1 MAALWRESLQGREK
15 KYICRCGVHVR
26 KPARCVFN
34 DGVNLLHHKLKADLI
49 VKHIDVEMCVL
60 KRSVLA
66 DLEAVRD

>member
-1 MAALWRESLQGREK
+1 MS
-15 KYICRCGVHVR
+15 
-26 KPARCVFN
+26 KPARCLFN

-60 KRSVLA
+60 KRSVLV